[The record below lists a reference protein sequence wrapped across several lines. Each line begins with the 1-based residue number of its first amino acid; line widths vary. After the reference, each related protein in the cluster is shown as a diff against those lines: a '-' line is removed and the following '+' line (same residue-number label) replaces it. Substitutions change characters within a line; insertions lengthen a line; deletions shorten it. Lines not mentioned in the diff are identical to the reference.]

1 MTYIKIND
9 INRPASIRGWLKDA
23 EWGDRDSKA
32 ITLEMDYHTA
42 MNTFVD
48 GLEWSIVTVNDI
60 QQVRVD
66 EYGIPVLDEKNQ
78 PIIDTVELIEEF
90 DNSDYCVAGSV
101 ADNRNGTVTV
111 KMGKKT
117 DAEMLAEL
125 REVLNA

>member
-9 INRPASIRGWLKDA
+9 INLPASIRGWLKDA

-32 ITLEMDYHTA
+32 ITLDMDYHTA